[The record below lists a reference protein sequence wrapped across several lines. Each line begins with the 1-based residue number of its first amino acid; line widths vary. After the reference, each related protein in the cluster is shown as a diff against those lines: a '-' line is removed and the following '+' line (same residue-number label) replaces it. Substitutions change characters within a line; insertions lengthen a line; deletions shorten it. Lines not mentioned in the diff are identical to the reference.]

1 MVLPIT
7 EVRLTEVCLRILFV
21 TSVAVCLVTGC
32 GWGGLRVVGFSDLP
46 VRTATPK
53 DLIAEV
59 NRNAVSLGGVKGY
72 LEMGLMKGPGEK
84 VRRCSGMLVAVNPP
98 RGGLYLKG
106 YRRLNPTYFILVS
119 DGDEFWFHIPR
130 DNVVYTGPLDFVW
143 SRDDSLPLYLN
154 ARDLFRALFIAPIKA
169 DATWDVLETEGF
181 YVITVY
187 KNDRVT
193 RKIRI
198 ERKGFNIVDEIY
210 YDAQSLAQLEIQR
223 KDFADL
229 DGRRY
234 PASLV
239 LHDLISGSS
248 VFLDFSEITLDP
260 ENVPDEAFR
269 FRIPDDVD
277 VRSIE
282 PNKAQ
287 P

>member
-1 MVLPIT
+1 MVIPIT
-7 EVRLTEVCLRILFV
+7 EVRLQILFV

-32 GWGGLRVVGFSDLP
+32 GGGGLRVVGFSDLP
-46 VRTATPK
+46 VRTAIPE

-59 NRNAVSLGGVKGY
+59 NRNATSLVGVKGY
-72 LEMGLMKGPGEK
+72 LEMGLMKGSGEK
-84 VRRCSGMLVAVNPP
+84 ARRCSGMIVAVNPP

-106 YRRLNPTYFILVS
+106 YKRLSPTYFTLVS

-130 DNVVYTGPLDFVW
+130 DNVVYTGPLDLAW

-154 ARDLFRALFIAPIKA
+154 ARDLFRALFVAPIKA
-169 DATWDVLETEGF
+169 DATWDVLEMEAF

-210 YDAQSLAQLEIQR
+210 YDVESLAQLEIQR

-234 PASLV
+234 PTSLV
-239 LHDLISGSS
+239 LLDLISGSS

-260 ENVPDEAFR
+260 ENVPDKAFR
-269 FRIPDDVD
+269 FSIPDDVD
-277 VRSIE
+277 VRPIE
-282 PNKAQ
+282 LKKAQ